1 MKSIHKII
9 ILLFLIKVTI
19 VNAQFKEKNALYTS
33 GEINI
38 GNYVGIDINLNY
50 VYKNNY
56 SFKIGYTGNIRK
68 PKSQP
73 EDYSSGLTGVVLLEL
88 LIHMTN

>member
-1 MKSIHKII
+1 MKSMHKII

-19 VNAQFKEKNALYTS
+19 VNAQFKENNALYTS

-56 SFKIGYTGNIRK
+56 SFKTFGCKTIKRVKTTQLFQQLNYVSMCFK
-68 PKSQP
+68 
-73 EDYSSGLTGVVLLEL
+73 
-88 LIHMTN
+88 

>member
-56 SFKIGYTGNIRK
+56 SFKMDILEIYENLNHN
-68 PKSQP
+68 PKITR
-73 EDYSSGLTGVVLLEL
+73 LA
-88 LIHMTN
+88 